1 MRLDC
6 VDLSKKY
13 HHIQALTHFN
23 ATFTAGIYALLG
35 PNGSGK
41 TTLMNLL
48 STNLKPD
55 TGAITFNNTDIHVLG
70 NEYLSNL
77 GYAPQTP
84 GLYANFTIKQF
95 LWYMASVKDSLAQC
109 KSLGGRKVITVKS
122 FVLHQ

>member
-1 MRLDC
+1 M
-6 VDLSKKY
+6 
-13 HHIQALTHFN
+13 THFN

-77 GYAPQTP
+77 GCSTNAWIVCEFYDQAIPVVYGQ
-84 GLYANFTIKQF
+84 
-95 LWYMASVKDSLAQC
+95 
-109 KSLGGRKVITVKS
+109 R
-122 FVLHQ
+122 